1 MFREALQL
9 MVDGTEGGIAAI
21 LMGYDGIPLEQYI
34 VGDSELNVET
44 VGMEFSVVL
53 SQIRK
58 AAEML
63 EAGTA
68 REVTIQAEHM
78 TTVIRLLNDEYF
90 VAIALKPTGNSGKAR
105 YLLRTNAGKLVEL
118 RRTVSDF
125 NLARCKHNARCARSP

>member
-1 MFREALQL
+1 MFREALRQV
-9 MVDGTEGGIAAI
+9 VDGTEGGIAAV

-34 VGDSELNVET
+34 TADAELNVET

-68 REVTIQAEHM
+68 REVTIQAEQM

-90 VAIALKPTGNSGKAR
+90 VAVALKPTGNSGKAR
-105 YLLRTNAGKLVEL
+105 FLLRTGASKLIEAL
-118 RRTVSDF
+118 S
-125 NLARCKHNARCARSP
+125 

>member
-9 MVDGTEGGIAAI
+9 VVDGTEGGIAAI

-68 REVTIQAEHM
+68 REVTIQAEQM

-90 VAIALKPTGNSGKAR
+90 VAVALKPTGNSGKAR
-105 YLLRTNAGKLVEL
+105 YLLRTNAGKLVEAL
-118 RRTVSDF
+118 T
-125 NLARCKHNARCARSP
+125 

>member
-1 MFREALQL
+1 MFREALRQV
-9 MVDGTEGGIAAI
+9 VDNTEGGIAAV

-34 VGDSELNVET
+34 AADAELNVET

-68 REVTIQAEHM
+68 REVTIQAELM

-90 VAIALKPTGNSGKAR
+90 VAVALKPSGNSGKAR
-105 YLLRTNAGKLVEL
+105 FLLRTGAGALIEAL
-118 RRTVSDF
+118 S
-125 NLARCKHNARCARSP
+125 

>member
-1 MFREALQL
+1 MFREALKQV
-9 MVDGTEGGIAAI
+9 VDGTEGGIAAI

-34 VGDSELNVET
+34 VDEAELNVET

-68 REVTIQAEHM
+68 REVTIHAEQM

-90 VAIALKPTGNSGKAR
+90 VAVALRPTGNSGKAR
-105 YLLRTNAGKLVEL
+105 FLLRTGAAKLVEAL
-118 RRTVSDF
+118 T
-125 NLARCKHNARCARSP
+125 